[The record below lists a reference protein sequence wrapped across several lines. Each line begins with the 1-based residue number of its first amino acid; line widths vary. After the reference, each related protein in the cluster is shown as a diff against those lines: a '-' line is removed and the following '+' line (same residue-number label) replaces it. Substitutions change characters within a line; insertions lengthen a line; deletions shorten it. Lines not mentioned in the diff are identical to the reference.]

1 MARSEPLLQPADSI
15 LGNAPSIRA
24 LRDQI
29 QQLASFDTI
38 GNLQV
43 PTLLLHGETGTGKG
57 LLARVTHQSGPRANG
72 PFIEIN
78 CAAIA
83 ENILEAELF
92 GFEAGAFTD
101 AKRAKPG
108 LFEAASRGTLFLDD
122 VDTLPMPIQAKFLKV
137 IEEKC
142 VRRLGSVNDQQVDV
156 KVIAAT
162 QKDLHVHVNE
172 GRFRDDLYH
181 RLAVLILKIPALRDR
196 SEDIVLLAGHFLRAC
211 AKAHGLVPKRL
222 GQTAEEWLLGYR
234 WPGNVRELSHLMVR
248 ATLVIPE
255 SVLDADLLERLSAGE
270 PLPSTNPGSK
280 PLDNESKPSDESAR
294 ISDALA
300 RTGGNVV
307 RAAQLLGLGRNALRY
322 RMRRYGIEPPS
333 WRNDQPTMSLESEAQ
348 KTEPLS
354 KSSGQGPD
362 GGHQKAQLPQRGE
375 DPATMLQENATAK
388 LARVLRGKSESAGSW
403 RKTTMAIAA
412 VLLVV
417 MMALLG
423 WNFYR
428 QPLVTNVAPPEKDT
442 ALSVSDKPFIAVL
455 PFSNLSGDPRQEY
468 LSDGISDNIIT
479 RLATVPEMLV
489 VARNSSITYKD
500 KPVKVQEVGR
510 ELGVRYLLEGAV
522 QKAGERIRVSAQLI
536 DSATGEHLW
545 ADSYDRELNDLFAI
559 QDDITLKIV
568 NSLQVKLTYGEISVV
583 TKNATENVE
592 AWEASV
598 QGWSHHR
605 RRTKN
610 DNIKARQLWQKA
622 LELDPEFALAYA
634 LIGSTHMMD
643 SLRSW
648 VDDPQRSLNK
658 AEELAHKALSMDDSI
673 ARAHALLGNVY
684 MNRKQYEK
692 ALAEMERG
700 VALEPNN
707 PHLLGGYAHQL
718 MLLGR
723 AEKSVTMMEKSLSLH
738 PTNHVSLLRLA
749 ARVYYFAG
757 RYDKAIAACEQHLA
771 LDPKRVSPRVLL
783 IASLVAEEREDE
795 ARAQAEILIEQ
806 RPNYSIMKT
815 QSRTGFYHSFK
826 DPEHW
831 ERLVSRLKQA
841 GLPE

>member
-1 MARSEPLLQPADSI
+1 MARLDPLLHPTDSI

-57 LLARVTHQSGPRANG
+57 LVARVTHESGPRTDG
-72 PFIEIN
+72 PFIAIN

-83 ENILEAELF
+83 ESILEAELF

-101 AKRAKPG
+101 ARRTKPG

-142 VRRLGSVNDQQVDV
+142 VRRLGSVSDQQVDV

-162 QKDLHVHVNE
+162 QKDLQVHVKE
-172 GRFRDDLYH
+172 GRFREDLYH
-181 RLAVLILKIPALRDR
+181 RLAVLILKIPALRER
-196 SEDIVLLAGHFLRAC
+196 TEDIVLLAEHFLRSSAE
-211 AKAHGLVPKRL
+211 AHGLVPKEL
-222 GQTAEEWLLGYR
+222 GQNAEQWLRNYT
-234 WPGNVRELSHLMVR
+234 WPGNIRELSHLMVR
-248 ATLVIPE
+248 ATLAIPE
-255 SVLDADLLERLSAGE
+255 RILEANVLERLWAGE
-270 PLPSTNPGSK
+270 SLTSTQTGSR
-280 PLDNESKPSDESAR
+280 PLDNESTRAYEAAR
-294 ISDALA
+294 IREVLA

-307 RAAQLLGLGRNALRY
+307 RAAGLLGLGRNALRY
-322 RMRRYGIEPPS
+322 RMRRYGIEAPS
-333 WRNDQPTMSLESEAQ
+333 WRNEQQTKPPEPEETNESFLSRNNAPGRDIGNQEMQFAQPREVPAAKLE
-348 KTEPLS
+348 
-354 KSSGQGPD
+354 
-362 GGHQKAQLPQRGE
+362 
-375 DPATMLQENATAK
+375 ENARPK
-388 LARVLRGKSESAGSW
+388 LASVVSEVAGARGKTAL
-403 RKTTMAIAA
+403 TVAA
-412 VLLVV
+412 VLMVGIA
-417 MMALLG
+417 ALLG

-428 QPLVTNVAPPEKDT
+428 QHQF
-442 ALSVSDKPFIAVL
+442 VSDVATTEKPAVSSFSENPSIAVL
-455 PFSNLSGDPRQEY
+455 PFANLSGNPRQDY

-489 VARNSSITYKD
+489 VARNSSFTYKD
-500 KPVKVQEVGR
+500 KPVKVQKVGR
-510 ELGVRYLLEGAV
+510 ELGVRYVLEGAV

-545 ADSYDRELNDLFAI
+545 ADSYDRELEDLFAI
-559 QDDITLKIV
+559 QDEITLKIV

-583 TKNATENVE
+583 TKHATDNVE

-598 QGWSHHR
+598 QGWSHYR
-605 RRTKN
+605 RRTKL
-610 DNIKARQLWQKA
+610 DNARARQLWQKA

-643 SLRSW
+643 SSRSW
-648 VDDPQRSLNK
+648 VDDPRRSLNS

-692 ALAEMERG
+692 ALAELERG
-700 VALEPNN
+700 VALAPNN

-718 MLLGR
+718 MLLGK
-723 AEKSVTMMEKSLSLH
+723 AEKSVRLVEKALSLH
-738 PTNHVSLLRLA
+738 PTNHLSLLRLA

-771 LDPKRVSPRVLL
+771 LEPRRVSPRVLL

-795 ARAQAEILIEQ
+795 ARAHAEILLGQ
-806 RPNYSIMKT
+806 RSDYSIMKT
-815 QSRTGFYHSFK
+815 PSRTGFFHSFK